1 MITMAKNLLL
11 HYSLG
16 CKYNSEQDLPL
27 KISKSSH
34 NTKRAIR
41 RRKYIENVNE
51 DKFVLLLE

>member
-1 MITMAKNLLL
+1 MAKNLLL

-27 KISKSSH
+27 EI
-34 NTKRAIR
+34 IR

>member
-27 KISKSSH
+27 KISKSLVG
-34 NTKRAIR
+34 
-41 RRKYIENVNE
+41 ENILENMNE
-51 DKFVLLLE
+51 DKFVFLLE